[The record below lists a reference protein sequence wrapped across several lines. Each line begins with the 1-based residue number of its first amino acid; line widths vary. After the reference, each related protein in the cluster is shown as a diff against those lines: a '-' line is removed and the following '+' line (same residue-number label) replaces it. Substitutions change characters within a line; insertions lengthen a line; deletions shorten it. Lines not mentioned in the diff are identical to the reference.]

1 MSDLFR
7 SYLIA
12 AGVHHI
18 CYVQA
23 SKCLLVYGFFFAFSQ
38 SLKRIDL
45 LFMEIIQYSFASN
58 TLINRFFEPICDL
71 LLLES

>member
-18 CYVQA
+18 CYVQQQV
-23 SKCLLVYGFFFAFSQ
+23 SVYWFMDSFLLSQ
-38 SLKRIDL
+38 LGLKRIDL
-45 LFMEIIQYSFASN
+45 LFMEM
-58 TLINRFFEPICDL
+58 
-71 LLLES
+71 